1 MQKGPQMVGIDRH
14 TGKVI
19 AEPEHIRQS
28 IEVILTTPVG
38 TRVMRGEFGVEYLD
52 KTGRPKVGYP
62 QKVIELEALRALAAY
77 EPRIKDVAVEVTN
90 LDQRLQSIVVNYT
103 EVASKKIASVAVD
116 YQG

>member
-1 MQKGPQMVGIDRH
+1 MVGIDRH

-38 TRVMRGEFGVEYLD
+38 TRIMREEFGVEYLD
-52 KTGRPKVGYP
+52 KTGKPKVGYP

-103 EVASKKIASVAVD
+103 EVTSNEIASVAVD
-116 YQG
+116 YKG